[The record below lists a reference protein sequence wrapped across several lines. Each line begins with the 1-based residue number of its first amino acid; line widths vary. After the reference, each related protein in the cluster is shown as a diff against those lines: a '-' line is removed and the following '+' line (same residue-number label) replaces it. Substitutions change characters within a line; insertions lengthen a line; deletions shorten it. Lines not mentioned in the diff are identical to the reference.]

1 MTTDKLNPANIP
13 APVGAYTH
21 GVLAPAGGRW
31 LHVSGQIGMRPD
43 DSLADGFASQAEAAW
58 EHLLG
63 VLRAAGMDASHL
75 VKVTTHL
82 VDGEHLK
89 ELNAVRSRFLG
100 GERLLPRWLWSSS
113 WRGQSGCSRWR
124 QSPLLC
130 EILAGHV

>member
-1 MTTDKLNPANIP
+1 MTTDKLNPANIA

-43 DSLADGFASQAEAAW
+43 GSLADGFASQAEVAW
-58 EHLLG
+58 ENLLG

-75 VKVTTHL
+75 VKVTTYL

-100 GERLLPRWLWSSS
+100 GERPASTLVVVKQLARPEWLF
-113 WRGQSGCSRWR
+113 
-124 QSPLLC
+124 
-130 EILAGHV
+130 EVEAVAFAV